1 MTQPPPPPPGQPP
14 QGGWNPPAQPSPQ
27 QAPPPQHVPPRQIPQ
42 QPPVPQQPPAPPAA
56 PPAPPPSGPGFGQ
69 APYGGHPAAPQQPPP
84 PPGGGGPFAPRGRS
98 PRAVRI
104 FAAVVAVVL
113 VAGGIW
119 LFSVGGEDGNGPRGS
134 EAGVPGGSHA
144 KQLFSLEQP
153 DTHVKDAQGADGSWA
168 TEKIYAKS
176 SINAIEGYRMNGE
189 RAWRI
194 PLGGPVCAASP
205 HMTDDHRTAVAF
217 EKGSGGCNSVAVF
230 DVDTG
235 KKLWDQPIPIGR
247 TIFGGGDVNLTV
259 AQDTVALS
267 WIGGF
272 AAFPI
277 GGGDPLWK
285 SKETGETC
293 EHSRYGGGAR
303 LLVVLECD
311 ESLTLNQLDPKTG
324 HSTWDMR
331 LPHNLK
337 DGRAVRIVDTDP
349 IVLVLGIGDASE
361 SEVMTIDD
369 DGSIAATFSLGDR
382 YEPGC
387 GIGDLG
393 SEACFNVVA
402 TEDMVYIATKEHS
415 GKSDDSLSRTNEV
428 MGFGFHSGEP
438 KWKSGAGEGRTVFPI
453 GTRGDKAI
461 AYVTPADGKGGQVV
475 SVSPGNGEQ
484 HGLLRLPDET
494 AEQQSRFRVPTMSR
508 SAPALYV
515 GGRLFLQRSLLY
527 GKNDTDAKEKAP
539 LAMGFGTGR

>member
-1 MTQPPPPPPGQPP
+1 M
-14 QGGWNPPAQPSPQ
+14 
-27 QAPPPQHVPPRQIPQ
+27 
-42 QPPVPQQPPAPPAA
+42 
-56 PPAPPPSGPGFGQ
+56 
-69 APYGGHPAAPQQPPP
+69 
-84 PPGGGGPFAPRGRS
+84 
-98 PRAVRI
+98 
-104 FAAVVAVVL
+104 VAVVL

-277 GGGDPLWK
+277 EGGDPLWK

-349 IVLVLGIGDASE
+349 IVLVLGIGGRRIG
-361 SEVMTIDD
+361 VGGHDD
-369 DGSIAATFSLGDR
+369 RRRRLDRRHLQSRRPLRTGLRHRRPGQRGVLQRRGDR
-382 YEPGC
+382 G
-387 GIGDLG
+387 
-393 SEACFNVVA
+393 
-402 TEDMVYIATKEHS
+402 
-415 GKSDDSLSRTNEV
+415 
-428 MGFGFHSGEP
+428 
-438 KWKSGAGEGRTVFPI
+438 
-453 GTRGDKAI
+453 
-461 AYVTPADGKGGQVV
+461 
-475 SVSPGNGEQ
+475 
-484 HGLLRLPDET
+484 HGLHRDQGALGQERRLAVPHQRGHGLRLP
-494 AEQQSRFRVPTMSR
+494 
-508 SAPALYV
+508 
-515 GGRLFLQRSLLY
+515 QR
-527 GKNDTDAKEKAP
+527 
-539 LAMGFGTGR
+539 